1 MGTINISEIVTSF
14 LTWIMITTFE
24 FLILLTKKVQ
34 LNMFFPDAVL
44 QFLKA
49 ERLIYMKTIKQ
60 LVNSEETH

>member
-1 MGTINISEIVTSF
+1 
-14 LTWIMITTFE
+14 MITTFE